1 MQSYQGNSRNTYQ
14 IINQLLD
21 KQFSDT
27 DYFSSSTH
35 DYKQACKFADY
46 FDNKIRKISAN
57 NLANSSE
64 QSAGNRINKCF
75 NNFNVVSETSM
86 VFDVEKLNTF
96 EVLSLV
102 DLKSVITS
110 MQPKTCELDS
120 LPTSILKSCLDVL
133 LLPILHIIN
142 LSLLSG
148 IFPTQFKHA
157 CIVPLLKNSSADR
170 DVTQNY
176 RPISNLSF
184 LSKVIEKCV

>member
-1 MQSYQGNSRNTYQ
+1 
-14 IINQLLD
+14 
-21 KQFSDT
+21 
-27 DYFSSSTH
+27 
-35 DYKQACKFADY
+35 
-46 FDNKIRKISAN
+46 
-57 NLANSSE
+57 
-64 QSAGNRINKCF
+64 
-75 NNFNVVSETSM
+75 M
-86 VFDVEKLNTF
+86 VLDVEKLNTF

-133 LLPILHIIN
+133 LLPILHIVN
-142 LSLLSG
+142 LSLLGG

-157 CIVPLLKNSSADR
+157 CIVPLLKNSSGDH